1 MADLNGPEL
10 AITDTPACK
19 DAIRSDGKKKGGMT
33 RFKPGFHCTDIATFL
48 QTLSDSSLT
57 L

>member
-19 DAIRSDGKKKGGMT
+19 DAIRSDGKKGWNDSVQT
-33 RFKPGFHCTDIATFL
+33 WFSLYRYCYISTDS
-48 QTLSDSSLT
+48 QR
-57 L
+57 